1 MIETWGLAVYAVS
14 EFVVADAIDKAA
26 SGASQNYSLVST
38 EQAGS
43 SSSSRCWCVAVLSSP
58 VSAVATPSHCD
69 LLKSV
74 QF

>member
-1 MIETWGLAVYAVS
+1 MFAVVD
-14 EFVVADAIDKAA
+14 VIDKAA

-38 EQAGS
+38 DQTGC

-58 VSAVATPSHCD
+58 VSGVATPAHCD
-69 LLKSV
+69 LLKPV